1 MFYTFLL
8 SSCVTKTPI
17 MKKLTLFSLVAAAL
31 ISLSGCQYLV
41 DLMSEKSLLYGQW
54 DVTKVYVGDIEL
66 NYAETRYS
74 FVFEKDETFKF
85 QIWEDVDRANMVI
98 ASYTGTFS
106 YDQDNYILNISFPID
121 GLLQGKKDFNTNIVT
136 QFQVKELTLKRLLL
150 DVIEEDELA
159 IFNLN
164 STWEMNKK
172 F

>member
-1 MFYTFLL
+1 
-8 SSCVTKTPI
+8 

-31 ISLSGCQYLV
+31 ISLSGCQYLA

-54 DVTKVYVGDIEL
+54 DVAKVYVGEIEL

-74 FVFEKDETFKF
+74 FVFEKDDTFKF
-85 QIWEDVDRANMVI
+85 QIWEDVGRAKMVI

>member
-1 MFYTFLL
+1 
-8 SSCVTKTPI
+8 

-31 ISLSGCQYLV
+31 ISLSGCQYLA

-54 DVTKVYVGDIEL
+54 DVAKVYVGEIEL

-74 FVFEKDETFKF
+74 FVFEKSGTFKF
-85 QIWEDVDRANMVI
+85 QVWEGLGNTNMVI
-98 ASYTGTFS
+98 ASYTGSFS
-106 YDQDNYILNISFPID
+106 YDKDNYILNISFPID
-121 GLLQGKKDFNTNIVT
+121 GLLQGKKDFNTNIIT
-136 QFQVKELTLKRLLL
+136 QFQVKELTLTRLLL

>member
-54 DVTKVYVGDIEL
+54 DVTKVYVGEIEL

-98 ASYTGTFS
+98 ASYTETFS